1 MKIRNLTIPFLL
13 APLACAP
20 DRDGAPRPATVTR
33 DSAGIHIV
41 ENARPAEGS
50 RLPWRI
56 GSEPAASIGVLEGE
70 EPYMLHYVMDAT
82 KLPDGRIVVA
92 NNGSHELRV
101 FNAVGTHLAT
111 WGGRGEGPGEFL
123 ELWRVERW
131 PGDSIAA
138 WYAPRLGMSVFD
150 ADGNYGRTFWLEEV
164 GERFTFGAPAT
175 DGSVLAIHNPEGGD
189 TLVVQLRDAEGRVRS
204 SFGTHPG
211 SEPYRT
217 TVDGRRM
224 LYWKILGRE
233 PVWAP
238 WGDRVAIGHTQRYEI
253 KAFRADGS
261 LERIV
266 RRDLVRRVPTQA
278 DIEADIE
285 KRLPIYGLSEAEA
298 NAVRAEA
305 MPRYEG
311 VPVADHLP
319 AFGSIMID
327 EVSHLWIEEYESPT
341 DDFPMR
347 LWTVFDPEGRV
358 LGFFETPKDWRIHEI
373 GEDYILVGVR
383 DELDVEII
391 QVWPLERSG
400 AEQEEPC

>member
-1 MKIRNLTIPFLL
+1 MKIRILTIPLL
-13 APLACAP
+13 FAPLACAP
-20 DRDGAPRPATVTR
+20 DRDGAPSPATVTR
-33 DSAGIHIV
+33 DSAGIQIV
-41 ENARPAEGS
+41 ENARPADGS

-56 GSEPAASIGVLEGE
+56 GPEPAASIGVLEGE
-70 EPYMLHYVMDAT
+70 EPYMLHRVMDGT

-92 NNGSHELRV
+92 NNGTHELRV
-101 FNAVGTHLAT
+101 FDAAGTHLAN

-123 ELWRVERW
+123 ELWQIERW

-150 ADGNYGRTFWLEEV
+150 SDGNYGRTFWLEEV
-164 GERFTFGAPAT
+164 SERFIFGAPAA

-189 TLVVQLRDAEGRVRS
+189 TLIVQLRDAEGRVRS
-204 SFGTHPG
+204 SLGTHPG
-211 SEPYRT
+211 GEPFRK

-224 LYWKILGRE
+224 LFWTILGRD

-253 KAFRADGS
+253 RAFRADGS

-266 RRDLVRRVPTQA
+266 RRDLVRRVPAQA

-285 KRLPIYGLSEAEA
+285 MRLPIYGLSEAEA
-298 NAVRAEA
+298 DAVRAEA

-311 VPVADHLP
+311 VPVADYLP
-319 AFGSIMID
+319 AFASIMVD
-327 EVSHLWIEEYESPT
+327 EVSHLWIEEYESVT

-358 LGFFETPKDWRIHEI
+358 LGFFETPKDWRIFEV

-383 DELDVEII
+383 DELGVEGVE
-391 QVWPLERSG
+391 VWPLERSG
-400 AEQEEPC
+400 E

>member
-1 MKIRNLTIPFLL
+1 MKIRILTIPFLL

-20 DRDGAPRPATVTR
+20 DRDGAPSPATVTR

-41 ENARPAEGS
+41 ENARPADGS

-56 GSEPAASIGVLEGE
+56 GPEPAASIGVLEGE

-123 ELWRVERW
+123 ELWQVERW

-150 ADGNYGRTFWLEEV
+150 ADGTYGRTFWLEEV
-164 GERFTFGAPAT
+164 GARFTFGAPAT
-175 DGSVLAIHNPEGGD
+175 DGSVLAIHHPEGGD
-189 TLVVQLRDAEGRVRS
+189 TLVVQLRDGEGRVRS

-224 LYWKILGRE
+224 LRGTE
-233 PVWAP
+233 MAGESPA
-238 WGDRVAIGHTQRYEI
+238 
-253 KAFRADGS
+253 
-261 LERIV
+261 
-266 RRDLVRRVPTQA
+266 RRVWLLAGCPETS
-278 DIEADIE
+278 DTCSG
-285 KRLPIYGLSEAEA
+285 RSPGRSC
-298 NAVRAEA
+298 
-305 MPRYEG
+305 
-311 VPVADHLP
+311 
-319 AFGSIMID
+319 FGMAGSRF
-327 EVSHLWIEEYESPT
+327 ST
-341 DDFPMR
+341 
-347 LWTVFDPEGRV
+347 GR
-358 LGFFETPKDWRIHEI
+358 P
-373 GEDYILVGVR
+373 
-383 DELDVEII
+383 
-391 QVWPLERSG
+391 P
-400 AEQEEPC
+400 

>member
-1 MKIRNLTIPFLL
+1 MKIRILTIPFLL

-20 DRDGAPRPATVTR
+20 DRDGAPSPATVTR

-41 ENARPAEGS
+41 ENARPADGS

-56 GSEPAASIGVLEGE
+56 GPEPAASIGVLEGE

-123 ELWRVERW
+123 ELWQVERW

-150 ADGNYGRTFWLEEV
+150 ADGTYGRTFWLEEV
-164 GERFTFGAPAT
+164 GARFTFGAPAT
-175 DGSVLAIHNPEGGD
+175 DGSVLAIHHPEGGD
-189 TLVVQLRDAEGRVRS
+189 TLVVQLRDGEGRVRS

-224 LYWKILGRE
+224 LFWKILGRE
-233 PVWAP
+233 PAWAP
-238 WGDRVAIGHTQRYEI
+238 WGDRVAIGHTGRYEI
-253 KAFRADGS
+253 KAFHADGT

-305 MPRYEG
+305 MSRYEG

-319 AFGSIMID
+319 AFGSIMAD

-373 GEDYILVGVR
+373 GEDYILVGVQ
-383 DELDVEII
+383 DELGVETV

-400 AEQEEPC
+400 GQQEEPC